1 MYYMLCKAQLKKK
14 EMRNM
19 QTEITRMKIK
29 TLEYPLVLQS
39 IFGNRQIGLK
49 RIGNKVYAKF

>member
-1 MYYMLCKAQLKKK
+1 
-14 EMRNM
+14 
-19 QTEITRMKIK
+19 MKIK